1 MDNWKIVNGNVHKNK
16 GKLKFNWKKINYN
29 IVIAGCGQTME
40 EAKIDKQQE
49 TQTETLKR
57 CAEKN
62 LNEDKQQ
69 TGVTEITF
77 LCHRITKDVEKV
89 NKAKV

>member
-1 MDNWKIVNGNVHKNK
+1 M
-16 GKLKFNWKKINYN
+16 
-29 IVIAGCGQTME
+29 AGCDQTME

-62 LNEDKQQ
+62 SVLNEDKQQ

-77 LCHRITKDVEKV
+77 LGHRITKDVEKV
-89 NKAKV
+89 NQAKV